1 MPAASHD
8 NIEDNRLIRIFDTE
22 DRKTEDAYFWDWLRD
37 GDNAWQKLKYKW
49 IASSC
54 FGDQVIVTES
64 SPIHDGTAVYLLGPD
79 ITGPES
85 DNPNWPDNM
94 VYLGASVHE
103 WLARVNEFGDEHS
116 IAPGDLDQRIDCGD
130 EYRKIYR
137 ELNPGLPW

>member
-1 MPAASHD
+1 MTQD
-8 NIEDNRLIRIFDTE
+8 DLEDDDLIRIFDTNE
-22 DRKTEDAYFWDWLRD
+22 QKTEGANFWDWLRD
-37 GDNAWQKLKYKW
+37 DDAVWQRLKYKW

-54 FGDQVIVTES
+54 FGDQVIVTET

-85 DNPNWPDNM
+85 DTPNWPDNLI
-94 VYLGASVHE
+94 YLGSSVDD
-103 WLARVNEFGDEHS
+103 WLTRVSQFGDEHS
-116 IAPGDLDQRIDCGD
+116 IAPGDLDQRIDRAD